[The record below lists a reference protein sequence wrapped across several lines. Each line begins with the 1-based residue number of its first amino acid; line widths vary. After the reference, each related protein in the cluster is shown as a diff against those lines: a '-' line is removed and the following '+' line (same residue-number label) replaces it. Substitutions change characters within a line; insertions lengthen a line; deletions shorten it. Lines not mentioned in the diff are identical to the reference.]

1 MGIIERVMNMK
12 SNPAKE
18 FFLGT
23 EKGVSIIKERLHVD
37 ISNLLTDFGNEFSLT
52 KEEVLD
58 FLKED
63 QYINEK

>member
-1 MGIIERVMNMK
+1 MK

-52 KEEVLD
+52 REEVLK

-63 QYINEK
+63 TYVKGN